1 LDEKSK
7 KKYLMKINDIEKIS
21 SRIDGDI
28 FFNYDL
34 KRLTW
39 FNIGGKTE
47 IFFKPNTLKSLV
59 EFLSIY
65 SNRGK
70 IFILGAGSNI
80 LINDAT
86 FPGVIIK
93 LGSKF
98 SNISILNENLIV
110 AGCGA
115 SQKKL
120 SEYAK
125 ENNLGDMEFLSCI
138 PGSVGGGI
146 RMNSGC
152 FDREFKDILVSVQY
166 IDFNGI
172 VKTINS
178 KNINFQYRETDLPK
192 DIIFLS
198 ATFKGTKKIKQ
209 EIQKKIDKLKEKKEQ
224 AQPTR
229 IKTGGSTFKNP
240 KGKTEKK
247 VWQLIKE
254 SIPSDIKF
262 GDAKVSEK
270 HSNFF
275 VNTNN
280 SSFNDMKTLIDFVKN
295 KVKEKTGIDISLEII
310 IVE

>member
-1 LDEKSK
+1 
-7 KKYLMKINDIEKIS
+7 MKINDIEKLVS
-21 SRIDGDI
+21 DIDGDI
-28 FFNYDL
+28 FFNHDL
-34 KRLTW
+34 KKLNW
-39 FNIGGKTE
+39 FNIGGKAK

-59 EFLSIY
+59 EFLNIY
-65 SNRGK
+65 SKRGK
-70 IFILGAGSNI
+70 IFILGAGSNV
-80 LINDAT
+80 LINDT
-86 FPGVIIK
+86 LFPGVIIK
-93 LGSKF
+93 LGRNF

-110 AGCGA
+110 AGCA
-115 SQKKL
+115 TSQKNL

-125 ENNLGDMEFLSCI
+125 ENNLGEIEFLSCI

-152 FDREFKDILVSVQY
+152 FEKEFKDILVSVQY

-178 KNINFQYRETDLPK
+178 KNINFEYRGTNLPK
-192 DIIFLS
+192 DVIFLS
-198 ATFKGTKKIKQ
+198 ATFKGMKKNKNKIQ
-209 EIQKKIDKLKEKKEQ
+209 EKIDELKKKKEQ
-224 AQPTR
+224 SQPTR
-229 IKTGGSTFKNP
+229 VKTGGSTFKNP
-240 KGKTEKK
+240 KKKTEKK

-254 SIPSDIKF
+254 SIPNDLKF
-262 GDAKVSEK
+262 GDAQVSEK

-280 SSFNDMKTLIDFVKN
+280 ASFNDMKTLIDFVKN

>member
-1 LDEKSK
+1 
-7 KKYLMKINDIEKIS
+7 MKINDIEKLVS
-21 SRIDGDI
+21 DIDGDI

-34 KRLTW
+34 KKLNW
-39 FNIGGKTE
+39 FNIGGKAE

-59 EFLSIY
+59 KFLNIY
-65 SNRGK
+65 SKRGK
-70 IFILGAGSNI
+70 IFILGAGSNV
-80 LINDAT
+80 LINDT
-86 FPGVIIK
+86 LFPGVIIK
-93 LGSKF
+93 LGRNF

-110 AGCGA
+110 AGCA
-115 SQKKL
+115 TSQKNL

-125 ENNLGDMEFLSCI
+125 ENNLGEIEFLSCI

-152 FDREFKDILVSVQY
+152 FEKEFKDILVSVQY

-178 KNINFQYRETDLPK
+178 KNINFEYRGTNLPK
-192 DIIFLS
+192 DVIFLS
-198 ATFKGTKKIKQ
+198 ATFKGMKKNKNKIQ
-209 EIQKKIDKLKEKKEQ
+209 EKIDELKKKKEQ
-224 AQPTR
+224 TQPTR
-229 IKTGGSTFKNP
+229 VKTGGSTFKNP
-240 KGKTEKK
+240 KNKTEKK

-254 SIPSDIKF
+254 SIPNDLKF
-262 GDAKVSEK
+262 GDAQVSEK

-280 SSFNDMKTLIDFVKN
+280 ASFNDMKTLIDFVKN

>member
-1 LDEKSK
+1 
-7 KKYLMKINDIEKIS
+7 MKIEDIQKLS
-21 SRIDGDI
+21 SDIDGDI

-34 KRLTW
+34 KKFNW
-39 FNIGGKTE
+39 FNIGGKAK
-47 IFFKPNTLKSLV
+47 IFFKPKTLKSLIK
-59 EFLSIY
+59 FLKIY
-65 SNRGK
+65 SKRGK
-70 IFILGAGSNI
+70 IFTLGSGSNV
-80 LINDAT
+80 LISDTAY
-86 FPGVIIK
+86 PGVVIK
-93 LGSKF
+93 LGKNF
-98 SNISILNENLIV
+98 SNISILNKNLIV
-110 AGCGA
+110 AGCA
-115 SQKKL
+115 TSQKNL

-125 ENNLGDMEFLSCI
+125 ENSLGEMEFLSCI

-152 FDREFKDILVSVQY
+152 FESEFKDILVSVQY
-166 IDFNGI
+166 IDFDGI

-178 KNINFQYRETDLPK
+178 KNINFEYRGSNLPK
-192 DIIFLS
+192 DVIFLS
-198 ATFKGTKKIKQ
+198 ATFKGIKKNKS
-209 EIQKKIDKLKEKKEQ
+209 EIEKKIDDLKKKKEQ

-254 SIPSDIKF
+254 SVPNDIKF
-262 GDAKVSEK
+262 GDAKISEK

-280 SSFNDMKTLIDFVKN
+280 SSFEDMKALIDFVKN
-295 KVKEKTGIDISLEII
+295 KVKEKTGIDISLEIV

>member
-1 LDEKSK
+1 
-7 KKYLMKINDIEKIS
+7 MKINDIEKLVS
-21 SRIDGDI
+21 DIDGDI

-34 KRLTW
+34 KKLNW
-39 FNIGGKTE
+39 FNIGGKAE

-59 EFLSIY
+59 KFLNIY
-65 SNRGK
+65 SKRGK
-70 IFILGAGSNI
+70 IFILGAGSNV
-80 LINDAT
+80 LINDT
-86 FPGVIIK
+86 LFPGVIIK
-93 LGSKF
+93 LGRNF

-110 AGCGA
+110 AGCA
-115 SQKKL
+115 TSQKNL

-125 ENNLGDMEFLSCI
+125 ENNLGEIEFLSCI

-152 FDREFKDILVSVQY
+152 FEKEFKDILVSVQY
-166 IDFNGI
+166 IDFNGT

-178 KNINFQYRETDLPK
+178 KNIQFEYRGTNLPK
-192 DIIFLS
+192 DVIFLS
-198 ATFKGTKKIKQ
+198 ATFKGMKKNKNKIQ
-209 EIQKKIDKLKEKKEQ
+209 EKIDELKKKKEQ
-224 AQPTR
+224 SQPTR
-229 IKTGGSTFKNP
+229 VKTGGSTFKNP
-240 KGKTEKK
+240 KKKTEKK

-254 SIPSDIKF
+254 SIPNDLKF
-262 GDAKVSEK
+262 GDAQVSEK

-280 SSFNDMKTLIDFVKN
+280 ASFNDMKTLIDFVKN

>member
-1 LDEKSK
+1 
-7 KKYLMKINDIEKIS
+7 MKINDIEKLVS
-21 SRIDGDI
+21 DIDGDI

-34 KRLTW
+34 KKLNW
-39 FNIGGKTE
+39 FNIGGKAE

-59 EFLSIY
+59 KFLNIY
-65 SNRGK
+65 SKRGK
-70 IFILGAGSNI
+70 IFILGAGSNV
-80 LINDAT
+80 LINDT
-86 FPGVIIK
+86 LFPGVIIK
-93 LGSKF
+93 LGRNF

-110 AGCGA
+110 AGCA
-115 SQKKL
+115 TSQKNL

-125 ENNLGDMEFLSCI
+125 ENNLGEIEFLSCI

-152 FDREFKDILVSVQY
+152 FEKEFKDILVSVQY

-178 KNINFQYRETDLPK
+178 KNINFEYRGTNLPK
-192 DIIFLS
+192 DVIFLS
-198 ATFKGTKKIKQ
+198 ATFKGMKKNKNKIQ
-209 EIQKKIDKLKEKKEQ
+209 EKIDELKKRKEQ
-224 AQPTR
+224 SQPTR
-229 IKTGGSTFKNP
+229 VKTGGSTFKNP
-240 KGKTEKK
+240 KKKTEKK

-254 SIPSDIKF
+254 SIPNDLKF
-262 GDAKVSEK
+262 GDAQVSEK

-280 SSFNDMKTLIDFVKN
+280 ASFNDMKTLIDFVKN

>member
-1 LDEKSK
+1 
-7 KKYLMKINDIEKIS
+7 MKINDIEKLS
-21 SRIDGDI
+21 SNIEGDI

-34 KRLTW
+34 KKLNW

-59 EFLSIY
+59 EFLNIY
-65 SNRGK
+65 SKRGK
-70 IFILGAGSNI
+70 IFILGAGSNV
-80 LINDAT
+80 LINDVT

-93 LGSKF
+93 LGRNF

-110 AGCGA
+110 AGCA
-115 SQKKL
+115 TSQKNL

-125 ENNLGDMEFLSCI
+125 ENNLGEMEFLSCI

-152 FDREFKDILVSVQY
+152 FEKEFKDILVSVQY
-166 IDFNGI
+166 IDFNGN

-178 KNINFQYRETDLPK
+178 KNINFQYRGTNLPN
-192 DIIFLS
+192 DVIFLS
-198 ATFKGTKKIKQ
+198 ATFRGIKKNKNK
-209 EIQKKIDKLKEKKEQ
+209 IQKKIDELKKKKEQ

-240 KGKTEKK
+240 KEKTEKK

-254 SIPSDIKF
+254 SIPNDLKF
-262 GDAKVSEK
+262 GDAQVSEK

-275 VNTNN
+275 VNNNN
-280 SSFNDMKTLIDFVKN
+280 SSFNDMKTLIDFVKS

>member
-1 LDEKSK
+1 
-7 KKYLMKINDIEKIS
+7 MKINDLEKLSSDIE
-21 SRIDGDI
+21 GDI

-34 KRLTW
+34 KKLNW
-39 FNIGGKTE
+39 FNIGGKTK

-59 EFLSIY
+59 EFLNIY
-65 SNRGK
+65 SKRGK
-70 IFILGAGSNI
+70 IFILGAGSNV
-80 LINDAT
+80 LINDVT

-93 LGSKF
+93 LGRNF

-110 AGCGA
+110 AGCA
-115 SQKKL
+115 TSQKNL
-120 SEYAK
+120 SEFAK
-125 ENNLGDMEFLSCI
+125 ENNLGEMEFLSCI

-152 FDREFKDILVSVQY
+152 FQKEFKDILVSVQY

-172 VKTINS
+172 VKTIDS
-178 KNINFQYRETDLPK
+178 KNINFEYRETNLPK
-192 DIIFLS
+192 DVIFLS
-198 ATFKGTKKIKQ
+198 ATIKGIKKNKN
-209 EIQKKIDKLKEKKEQ
+209 EIQKKIDEFKKKKEQ

-240 KGKTEKK
+240 KDKTEKK

-254 SIPSDIKF
+254 SIPNDLKF
-262 GDAKVSEK
+262 GDAQVSEI

-275 VNTNN
+275 VNNNN

>member
-1 LDEKSK
+1 
-7 KKYLMKINDIEKIS
+7 MKINDIEKLVS
-21 SRIDGDI
+21 DIDGDI
-28 FFNYDL
+28 FFNHDL
-34 KRLTW
+34 KKLNW
-39 FNIGGKTE
+39 FNIGGKAE

-59 EFLSIY
+59 KFLNIY
-65 SNRGK
+65 SKRGK
-70 IFILGAGSNI
+70 IFILGAGSNV
-80 LINDAT
+80 LINDT
-86 FPGVIIK
+86 LFPGVIIK
-93 LGSKF
+93 LGRNF

-110 AGCGA
+110 AGCA
-115 SQKKL
+115 TSQKNL

-125 ENNLGDMEFLSCI
+125 ENNLGEIEFLSCI

-152 FDREFKDILVSVQY
+152 FEKEFKDILVSVQY

-178 KNINFQYRETDLPK
+178 KNINFEYRGTNLPK
-192 DIIFLS
+192 DVIFLS
-198 ATFKGTKKIKQ
+198 ATFKGMKKNKNKIQ
-209 EIQKKIDKLKEKKEQ
+209 EKIDELKKKKEQ
-224 AQPTR
+224 SQPTR
-229 IKTGGSTFKNP
+229 VKTGGSTFKNP
-240 KGKTEKK
+240 KKKTEKK

-254 SIPSDIKF
+254 SIPNDLKF
-262 GDAKVSEK
+262 GDAQVSEK

-280 SSFNDMKTLIDFVKN
+280 ASFNDMKTLIDFVKN

>member
-1 LDEKSK
+1 
-7 KKYLMKINDIEKIS
+7 MKINDIEKLVS
-21 SRIDGDI
+21 DIDGDI

-34 KRLTW
+34 KKLNW
-39 FNIGGKTE
+39 FNIGGKAE

-59 EFLSIY
+59 KFLNIY
-65 SNRGK
+65 SKRGK
-70 IFILGAGSNI
+70 IFILGAGSNV
-80 LINDAT
+80 LINDT
-86 FPGVIIK
+86 LFPGVIIK
-93 LGSKF
+93 LGRNF
-98 SNISILNENLIV
+98 SNISILNENLII
-110 AGCGA
+110 AGCA
-115 SQKKL
+115 TSQKNL

-125 ENNLGDMEFLSCI
+125 ENNLGEIEFLSCI

-152 FDREFKDILVSVQY
+152 FEKEFKDILVSVQY

-178 KNINFQYRETDLPK
+178 KNINFEYRGTNLPK
-192 DIIFLS
+192 DVIFLS
-198 ATFKGTKKIKQ
+198 ATFKGIKKNKNKIQ
-209 EIQKKIDKLKEKKEQ
+209 EKIDELKKKKEQ
-224 AQPTR
+224 SQPTR
-229 IKTGGSTFKNP
+229 VKTGGSTFKNP
-240 KGKTEKK
+240 KKKTEKK

-254 SIPSDIKF
+254 SIPNDLKF
-262 GDAKVSEK
+262 GDAQVSQK

-280 SSFNDMKTLIDFVKN
+280 ASFNDMKTLIDFVKN

>member
-1 LDEKSK
+1 
-7 KKYLMKINDIEKIS
+7 MKINDLEKLSSDIE
-21 SRIDGDI
+21 GDI

-34 KRLTW
+34 KKLNW
-39 FNIGGKTE
+39 FNIGGKTK

-59 EFLSIY
+59 EFLNIY
-65 SNRGK
+65 SKRGK
-70 IFILGAGSNI
+70 IFILGAGSNV
-80 LINDAT
+80 LINDVT

-93 LGSKF
+93 LGRNF

-110 AGCGA
+110 AGCA
-115 SQKKL
+115 TSQKNL
-120 SEYAK
+120 SEFAK
-125 ENNLGDMEFLSCI
+125 ENNLGEMEFLSCI

-152 FDREFKDILVSVQY
+152 FEKEFKDILVSVQY

-178 KNINFQYRETDLPK
+178 KNINFEYRETNLPK
-192 DIIFLS
+192 DVIFLS
-198 ATFKGTKKIKQ
+198 ATIKGIKKNKN
-209 EIQKKIDKLKEKKEQ
+209 EIQKKIDELKKKKEQ

-240 KGKTEKK
+240 KDKTEKK

-254 SIPSDIKF
+254 SIPNDLKF
-262 GDAKVSEK
+262 GDAQVSEI

-275 VNTNN
+275 VNNNN

>member
-1 LDEKSK
+1 MIIK
-7 KKYLMKINDIEKIS
+7 DIEKLS
-21 SRIDGDI
+21 SNIEGDI

-34 KRLTW
+34 KKLNW

-59 EFLSIY
+59 EFLNIY
-65 SNRGK
+65 SKRGK
-70 IFILGAGSNI
+70 IFILGAGSNV
-80 LINDAT
+80 LINDVT

-93 LGSKF
+93 LGRNF

-110 AGCGA
+110 AGCA
-115 SQKKL
+115 TSQKNL

-125 ENNLGDMEFLSCI
+125 ENNLGEMEFLSCI
-138 PGSVGGGI
+138 PGSIGGGI

-152 FDREFKDILVSVQY
+152 FEKEFKDILVSVQY
-166 IDFNGI
+166 IDFNGN

-178 KNINFQYRETDLPK
+178 KNINFEYRETNLPK
-192 DIIFLS
+192 DVIFLS
-198 ATFKGTKKIKQ
+198 STFKGIKKNKN
-209 EIQKKIDKLKEKKEQ
+209 EIQKKIDELKKKKEQ

-240 KGKTEKK
+240 KEKTEKK

-254 SIPSDIKF
+254 CIPNDLKF
-262 GDAKVSEK
+262 GDAQVSEK

-275 VNTNN
+275 VNNNN
-280 SSFNDMKTLIDFVKN
+280 SSFDDMKKLIDFVKN

>member
-1 LDEKSK
+1 
-7 KKYLMKINDIEKIS
+7 MKINDIEKLS
-21 SRIDGDI
+21 SNIEGDI

-34 KRLTW
+34 KKLNW

-59 EFLSIY
+59 EFLNIY
-65 SNRGK
+65 SKRGK
-70 IFILGAGSNI
+70 IFILGAGSNV
-80 LINDAT
+80 LINDIT

-93 LGSKF
+93 LGRNF

-110 AGCGA
+110 AGCA
-115 SQKKL
+115 TSQKNL

-125 ENNLGDMEFLSCI
+125 ENNLGEMEFLSCI

-152 FDREFKDILVSVQY
+152 FEKEFKDILVSVQY

-178 KNINFQYRETDLPK
+178 KNINFEYRGTNLPK
-192 DIIFLS
+192 DVIFLS
-198 ATFKGTKKIKQ
+198 ATFKGIKKNKN
-209 EIQKKIDKLKEKKEQ
+209 EIQKKIDELKKKKEQ
-224 AQPTR
+224 VQPTR

-240 KGKTEKK
+240 KEKTEKK

-254 SIPSDIKF
+254 SIPNDLKF
-262 GDAKVSEK
+262 GDAQISQK

-275 VNTNN
+275 VNNNN

>member
-1 LDEKSK
+1 
-7 KKYLMKINDIEKIS
+7 MKINDLEKLSSDIE
-21 SRIDGDI
+21 GDI

-34 KRLTW
+34 KKLNW
-39 FNIGGKTE
+39 FNIGGKTK

-59 EFLSIY
+59 EFLNIY
-65 SNRGK
+65 SKRGK
-70 IFILGAGSNI
+70 IFILGAGSNV
-80 LINDAT
+80 LINDVT

-93 LGSKF
+93 LGRNF

-110 AGCGA
+110 AGCA
-115 SQKKL
+115 TSQKNL
-120 SEYAK
+120 SEFAK
-125 ENNLGDMEFLSCI
+125 ENNLGEMEFLSCI

-152 FDREFKDILVSVQY
+152 FQKEFKDILVSVQY

-178 KNINFQYRETDLPK
+178 KNINFEYRETNLPK
-192 DIIFLS
+192 DVIFLS
-198 ATFKGTKKIKQ
+198 ATIKGIKKNKN
-209 EIQKKIDKLKEKKEQ
+209 EIQKKIDEFKKKKEQ

-240 KGKTEKK
+240 KDKTEKK

-254 SIPSDIKF
+254 SIPNDLKF
-262 GDAKVSEK
+262 GDAQVSEI

-275 VNTNN
+275 VNNNN